1 MSYLAGNLDSLID
14 YRAWQQAGW
23 RISTGFV
30 ESSINRIVGRR
41 MCKSQHMRW
50 SRIGAHNIVQVRVA
64 LLNNELDGLARKH
77 FPWIGQRRVSWP
89 WQQPSR
95 GFLTAS
101 LNIKPERDCVWL
113 AKPQASMHVP
123 YSAGRRVA
131 PGRWSAK

>member
-1 MSYLAGNLDSLID
+1 MQRQTRHARYRLMAVMSYLAANLDSLID

-77 FPWIGQRRVSWP
+77 SPWIGQRRVSWP

-95 GFLTAS
+95 GF
-101 LNIKPERDCVWL
+101 
-113 AKPQASMHVP
+113 
-123 YSAGRRVA
+123 
-131 PGRWSAK
+131 